1 MHIDRNRVQAVLDR
15 FKGLDPY
22 QSYYVKDSV
31 PYESVGPLVPETSA
45 VLRDAF
51 ARSER
56 VLDVGCGDG
65 RTLLANATLFA
76 HGTGIDESEDHMIA
90 LAIQKR
96 DAAGIQNVDFQFA
109 KSIPLPFDDHA
120 FDMVF
125 SERGPLGRSDDTLRE
140 ALRVLQPQGLIFV
153 ETGGDFSTLCVEK
166 ARFEKQGVRIQ
177 TLCAREYTL
186 LFPDFYAYLTYQC
199 ASWRYSGNDLPSAD
213 DEEGLAQLLIK
224 ATDRRRRIIAPYQTI
239 WVGGEKAA

>member
-1 MHIDRNRVQAVLDR
+1 MNIDRDRVQAVLDR

-22 QSYYVKDSV
+22 QSYYIKDST
-31 PYESVGPLVPETSA
+31 PYESIGPLVPETSA
-45 VLRDAF
+45 ALRNAF

-65 RTLLANATLFA
+65 RTLLTNATLFG
-76 HGTGIDESEDHMIA
+76 HGTGVDESEDHMIA

-109 KSIPLPFDDHA
+109 KSIPLPFDDHT

-125 SERGPLGRSDDTLRE
+125 SERGPLGHSDDTLKE

-153 ETGGDFSTLCVEK
+153 ETLGDFSTLGVEK
-166 ARFEKQGVRIQ
+166 ARFEKHGVRIQ

-186 LFPDFYAYLTYQC
+186 VFPDFYAYLTYQC
-199 ASWRYSGNDLPSAD
+199 ASWKYCGNGLPAAD
-213 DEEGLAQLLIK
+213 DQERMIQMLTK
-224 ATDRRRRIIAPYQTI
+224 ATDPHERITTPYQTI
-239 WVGGEKAA
+239 WIGGEKEA

>member
-1 MHIDRNRVQAVLDR
+1 MDIDCDRVQAVLDR

-22 QSYYVKDSV
+22 QSYYINDSI

-45 VLRDAF
+45 VLRNAF

-65 RTLLANATLFA
+65 RTLLTNATLFS
-76 HGTGIDESEDHMIA
+76 HGTGVDESEDHMIA

-109 KSIPLPFDDHA
+109 KSIPLPFDDHT

-125 SERGPLGRSDDTLRE
+125 SERGPLGHSDDTLKE

-153 ETGGDFSTLCVEK
+153 ETIGDFSTLGVEK
-166 ARFEKQGVRIQ
+166 ARFEKHGVSVQ
-177 TLCAREYTL
+177 TLCVREYTL
-186 LFPDFYAYLTYQC
+186 VFPDFYAYLTCQC
-199 ASWRYSGNDLPSAD
+199 ASWKYSGNDLPEAD
-213 DEEGLAQLLIK
+213 DEEYLIQMLTK
-224 ATDRRRRIIAPYQTI
+224 ATDAHGRITTPYQTI
-239 WVGGEKAA
+239 WIGGTKEV